1 MRSDSVAGRS
11 DALSAAV
18 DEVQPPAHITLRA
31 AHMPF
36 WRAITKARHRASWT
50 EIDLAHAANLSRT
63 QYDIEQEQAALEQEG
78 SVVMNE
84 RGTPVKNPRASILED
99 LTRRAIQLSRILQV
113 HALATVGESKESK
126 RKNAAQ
132 RAAAETAA
140 VIEDGD
146 DLLASPD

>member
-1 MRSDSVAGRS
+1 MRSDIVAGRS

>member
-1 MRSDSVAGRS
+1 MRSDSIAGRS

-18 DEVQPPAHITLRA
+18 EEVQPPAHIALRA

-50 EIDLAHAANLSRT
+50 EIDLAHAANLART

-126 RKNAAQ
+126 RKNTAQ

-140 VIEDGD
+140 VIEECD